1 MKTKIS
7 PYIKYLFVQNAV
19 YIFFAAVLLISLFI
33 IPPVMFSTYTKN
45 SENIDQL
52 QKDILDLKSKKNTLA
67 FISGSD
73 LKNIDN
79 YYDLVSALIP
89 ESENY
94 FSIIYTLSNLS
105 ELTNFNISSYSI
117 NLQGSTNNKISIQVR
132 GEGNQ
137 SEFLDFLKQYNF
149 GGGRLI
155 TAERILL
162 NSEEFSGI
170 TLSLNF
176 YNKKT
181 SLSKQQ
187 STDYQKVLAKID
199 QIKDKISFNIQTQSA
214 SDGTGEEEYPTK
226 TNPF

>member
-117 NLQGSTNNKISIQVR
+117 NLQGSTNNKIPFDRPENPRIQA
-132 GEGNQ
+132 
-137 SEFLDFLKQYNF
+137 
-149 GGGRLI
+149 LI
-155 TAERILL
+155 TVIAQKKIFIIFQNR
-162 NSEEFSGI
+162 FAVTADRQTGFGI
-170 TLSLNF
+170 AL
-176 YNKKT
+176 
-181 SLSKQQ
+181 
-187 STDYQKVLAKID
+187 
-199 QIKDKISFNIQTQSA
+199 QIFFT
-214 SDGTGEEEYPTK
+214 
-226 TNPF
+226 